1 MLSEV
6 EEEASQKHPSA
17 PRDTCLIQPHR
28 QQPGFLEEPPGQQL
42 SKIRS
47 GLAGA
52 CNRRRASQEASKYRR
67 ESS

>member
-6 EEEASQKHPSA
+6 EEESSQEHPSA
-17 PRDTCLIQPHR
+17 PLDTCLTQPHR
-28 QQPGFLEEPPGQQL
+28 QQPGFLEESPGQQL

-52 CNRRRASQEASKYRR
+52 CNCRRASQEASKCRR